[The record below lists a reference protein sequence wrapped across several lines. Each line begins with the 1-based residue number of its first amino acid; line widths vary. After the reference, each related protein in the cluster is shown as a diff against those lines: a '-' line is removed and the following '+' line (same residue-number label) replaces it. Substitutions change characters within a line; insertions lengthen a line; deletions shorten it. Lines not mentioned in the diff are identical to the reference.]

1 MFYKR
6 KVYYVLMGF
15 FYFFSISIVAQ
26 DQQIAD
32 SLAKIYQADTI
43 RGEARLELLRNLSF
57 NELNDYKIGLQ
68 YAEELIRLSEEDGN
82 YEYLSQG
89 YYQKGSTK
97 SLLGD
102 LEDALEAFL
111 KSAEVAKTES
121 RISIEGSAYGAIA
134 NIYIISNNYKNGMLY
149 YKKAI
154 ATLRKSDDTIG
165 LASNILNAG
174 DALLTIHKYDSALVY
189 FKESGELFE
198 QVNYKVGKAY
208 NLGNIGMVYAN
219 TGKNDLAET
228 NINEAIRILEA
239 SGDYYPISVYL
250 MAMSDIYVEKGV
262 LRTALNYAQKSLILA
277 EQYGLKDQACDAN
290 LKLSELYEMQGNTK
304 QSFKHYKNHITYRDS
319 MHNIQTVQS
328 MADLRTNYEVSQKQ
342 AEVDLKQA
350 EVTLLNQQKKNQ
362 RIAVIATVI
371 ALFLIGLLAFGLFRR
386 NKFINKTKQIIEQE
400 KERSDKLLLN
410 ILPEETAKE
419 LKDNG
424 KVLAKKFES
433 ATVLFSDFKGFT
445 KYSENL
451 SPEDLVNTVDFYFSK
466 FDEITEKY
474 GLEKIKTIGDA
485 YMCAGGLP
493 YPSNDHAHKMVQAAI
508 EIAEFVKE
516 TKINVEASE
525 MIFDIRIGINTG
537 PVVAGVVG
545 SKKFAYDIWGDT
557 VNVASRLESSSEP
570 GMINI
575 SESTYREVQNHFNFE
590 YRGEIKVKN
599 HGKLKM
605 YFLS

>member
-1 MFYKR
+1 M
-6 KVYYVLMGF
+6 
-15 FYFFSISIVAQ
+15 
-26 DQQIAD
+26 
-32 SLAKIYQADTI
+32 
-43 RGEARLELLRNLSF
+43 LS
-57 NELNDYKIGLQ
+57 
-68 YAEELIRLSEEDGN
+68 
-82 YEYLSQG
+82 
-89 YYQKGSTK
+89 
-97 SLLGD
+97 
-102 LEDALEAFL
+102 
-111 KSAEVAKTES
+111 
-121 RISIEGSAYGAIA
+121 
-134 NIYIISNNYKNGMLY
+134 
-149 YKKAI
+149 
-154 ATLRKSDDTIG
+154 
-165 LASNILNAG
+165 
-174 DALLTIHKYDSALVY
+174 
-189 FKESGELFE
+189 
-198 QVNYKVGKAY
+198 
-208 NLGNIGMVYAN
+208 N
-219 TGKNDLAET
+219 T
-228 NINEAIRILEA
+228 
-239 SGDYYPISVYL
+239 V
-250 MAMSDIYVEKGV
+250 
-262 LRTALNYAQKSLILA
+262 
-277 EQYGLKDQACDAN
+277 LKDQACDAN

>member
-1 MFYKR
+1 
-6 KVYYVLMGF
+6 MGF

>member
-219 TGKNDLAET
+219 TGKNELAET
-228 NINEAIRILEA
+228 TINEAIRILEA

>member
-1 MFYKR
+1 
-6 KVYYVLMGF
+6 MGF

-219 TGKNDLAET
+219 TGKNELAET
-228 NINEAIRILEA
+228 TINEAIRILEA